1 MSRRARFFGRE
12 RGKKLHKE
20 GRTDGIEPHR
30 HLFLSGGLVYNDF
43 KYSTRSL
50 ISCSLRPRPKKA
62 L

>member
-1 MSRRARFFGRE
+1 MSRRASAFGWE

-20 GRTDGIEPHR
+20 GPTSGIELR
-30 HLFLSGGLVYNDF
+30 GHLFLRGGLGYNDF

-50 ISCSLRPRPKKA
+50 ISCSLRSRPKKA